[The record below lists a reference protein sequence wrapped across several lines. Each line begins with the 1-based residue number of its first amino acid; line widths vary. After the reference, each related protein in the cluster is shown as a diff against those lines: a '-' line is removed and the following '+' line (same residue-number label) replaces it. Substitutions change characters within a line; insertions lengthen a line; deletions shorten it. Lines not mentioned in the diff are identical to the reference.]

1 MGLATGN
8 LWFAAGLAAFL
19 GHNFIFQS
27 IPELQAHNK
36 SRYGRAFEDYSAST
50 WKFIPF
56 VY

>member
-1 MGLATGN
+1 MALTTGN
-8 LWFAAGLAAFL
+8 LWFAGVMAAMM
-19 GHNFIFQS
+19 GYNFIFQS

-36 SRYGRAFEDYSAST
+36 AKYGRAFEEYSART